1 MQNPWEAMTIED
13 GRAMDKRKEEGRY
26 RFRTEVTREMLWR
39 TIAKHLPEDRNTAV
53 LDLGGGTGFWALRLA
68 EEGHRVVLADI
79 SRGLLACARE
89 KIEAAG
95 VSERVRIVE
104 TDMCDLRGFDEGSFE
119 VVLVL
124 GGSLSYCGD
133 AAGALGEIHRVTA
146 EEGVVIGDVENRYRT
161 GLFERRARS
170 WEEARRILVEGEAR
184 WPDEADGAAIRAFAP
199 AELEALLK
207 ETGWDVACMYP
218 SDAVASCVREEIFE
232 EAVQA
237 ERGLAEVL
245 ALEARLREEGSL
257 LGAGADVQFVARKGA
272 RSACVS

>member
-13 GRAMDKRKEEGRY
+13 GRAMDTRKEEGRY
-26 RFRTEVTREMLWR
+26 RFRTAVTREMLRR
-39 TIAKHLPEDRNTAV
+39 TIARHLPEDRSAPV
-53 LDLGGGTGFWALRLA
+53 LDLGGGTGLWTLRLA
-68 EEGHRVVLADI
+68 EEGYRVVIADI
-79 SRGLLACARE
+79 SPGLLACARE

-95 VSERVRIVE
+95 VGERVRIVE
-104 TDMCDLRGFDEGSFE
+104 TDMCDLSGFDEGSF
-119 VVLVL
+119 VVALAL

-133 AAGALGEIHRVTA
+133 AARALREIHRVTA
-146 EEGVVIGDVENRYRT
+146 EGGVVIGDVENRYRT

-184 WPDEADGAAIRAFAP
+184 WPDEANRAAIRAFTP
-199 AELEALLK
+199 SELGELLK
-207 ETGWDVACMYP
+207 ETGWEVAWMYP

-232 EAVQA
+232 EAVQSK
-237 ERGLAEVL
+237 EGFAEVL
-245 ALEARLREEGSL
+245 ALEERLREDRSL